1 MTIEE
6 SLAAREIVKM
16 QAAGYQ
22 KIAAEMAAARLVVS
36 QGFGKDH
43 AAKVASKM
51 LELVWM

>member
-6 SLAAREIVKM
+6 SLAAREIAKM

-22 KIAAEMAAARLVVS
+22 KVAAERAAVRLVVS
-36 QGFGKDH
+36 QGFGKAH